1 MLPTVLGIP
10 PLAAVG
16 LAFTFTAVGVFADL
30 RRIGTVGAVFQTV
43 FFVGCLLAVMWV
55 RRRSLFAPM
64 VQPPL
69 LLAVTVPAV
78 VLLDSEPG
86 PDAGVLDGLL
96 SVGAPL
102 VNTFPTMAATTVA
115 VLVVGAARLVVQ
127 RPRRERVRPPSD
139 RREPGRDAAR
149 GATRRPATPRRS

>member
-1 MLPTVLGIP
+1 VRERSVLPTVLGIP
-10 PLAAVG
+10 PLAAIA
-16 LAFTFTAVGVFADL
+16 LAFVLTAVGLFADL
-30 RRIGTVGAVFQTV
+30 QRISTGGALFQTLYSTS
-43 FFVGCLLAVMWV
+43 CLLAIAWV

-78 VLLDSEPG
+78 VLIDGGPG

-96 SVGAPL
+96 TVGAPL
-102 VNTFPTMAATTVA
+102 VNSFPMMAVTTAA
-115 VLVVGAARLVVQ
+115 VLVVGGARLVAQ
-127 RPRRERVRPPSD
+127 RPRREAVR
-139 RREPGRDAAR
+139 RGRDSDAAR

>member
-1 MLPTVLGIP
+1 VRERSMLPTVLGIP
-10 PLAAVG
+10 PLAAVA
-16 LAFTFTAVGVFADL
+16 LAFVLTAVGLFADVQ
-30 RRIGTVGAVFQTV
+30 RIGTAGAVFQTLY
-43 FFVGCLLAVMWV
+43 FTSCLLAIAWV

-78 VLLDSEPG
+78 VLI
-86 PDAGVLDGLL
+86 DAGVLDGLL
-96 SVGAPL
+96 AVGAPL
-102 VNTFPTMAATTVA
+102 VNSFPTMAVTTAV

-127 RPRRERVRPPSD
+127 RPRREAVRP
-139 RREPGRDAAR
+139 GRDSDAAR